1 MKDEKGVM
9 KDMAKE
15 TKGVKVADDV
25 MTNQWV
31 DDVLRAKRSGS
42 YFVSFTNGKHQI
54 DAMSAPYFRGVN
66 TEGAREQANGILV
79 FEDGRLIYGVGSD
92 LVDNE
97 YQTYTQGKFRS
108 DDALW
113 TYLVDKYRGEDFRYT
128 ENVVEET
135 KVDAQKVYDNREY
148 QAKLERERLLAEL
161 DAQKLGKSV
170 KNLSSAP
177 GVNVYDEKGHVMDG
191 REILEKHGI
200 EFLRECCSQ
209 IDKSYLENIISDI
222 NPVANNRADYMDDR
236 NLVRRY
242 DVNLGAQYLSDMG
255 DTYESVRHAN
265 GLYMNFVGKDVNPED
280 VCAVAAQVYC
290 MVENGADSKSIDYL
304 WDKGIVDNLDVN
316 AMRWYRHS
324 FENAGYDNTL
334 WMEDVVPENRRELV
348 DAYIRD
354 CAFDEQVVR
363 SISAMSSDYV
373 ARTNVDRF
381 RKSFEKKTDWVNQMR
396 EMKFANADFASY
408 SNGEHQIDAMSS
420 PFIVDGGDRKSGI
433 AVYEDGRP
441 LYVTGSELIDGHY
454 EPYTMGEFHTEEGVA
469 AYLME
474 KYRGKDFEKIGNSP
488 DAQLAHV
495 DMFADKVYQN
505 SERQSAYE
513 AEMKNLEM
521 SRVSND
527 KDAVVQAL
535 RDSVK
540 GMRVVSDANMYD
552 SKGRILDGRD
562 VLREYGV
569 ESLKNSCKW
578 IEMSH
583 FEGVEPVVAEDV
595 VNSRLY
601 FMDENNM
608 ICMYDE
614 NLGAQ
619 FLSGMTGA
627 SHDAKYVDLL
637 DSYLDYGHDKSNLCM
652 MAAQAYCMVENGI
665 VDDKSVDLMLSNKM
679 PGMANLYAMRWF
691 RRSFE
696 DAGYEATDYM
706 NSTIPESYRE
716 VIGDYVRDCG
726 YDLQKVEKISLAE
739 DVATARVSADVLR
752 ESYQKDAGVDLVEDL
767 PAAAASESKLPKW
780 IQSVL
785 DARSMNPVDVAF
797 SNGEHQID
805 ASGYAVESG
814 YEFFTSGLSIYEDGK
829 PLFVMDSDCVDN
841 YHFESYTLGQFHSIE
856 DVTAYLVERYGD
868 QSFEPV
874 AEQKTAVLGD
884 YKKVYD
890 NPSYQRKY
898 DAQLNSTEE
907 ELLDRVVFKSQGRVK
922 GRNGVMY
929 NRVDFAY
936 ACDNKRWGIDEPM
949 ANPYLNTSKQKMPD
963 GKLVTNHSYY
973 LSDAIYNCLT
983 SHANSTGMENS
994 KWDGVIAA
1002 KVMYPTDRNGKQKL
1016 SVDLTRDAVSR
1027 GDVRTP
1033 KVPFDELKHDKFVK
1047 LSMAEVHK
1055 KREEMAARQL
1065 PEVGEAQT
1073 GAELSCDK

>member
-1 MKDEKGVM
+1 MELGQIAKYVTIVPEAFVYDDGRMLDGRDVVHRYGLERLMESCRQIETEQLRRDSSEVSAMDVEHNLVGLDEIELIEMYDAHIGHMCWIAFGQEEIQSDDYATILYWSDDGPQIAAQAYCMIQNGVDEKSGIYALKQSYDDGYEDWEADSWDWDTVAVDIDSLRYYRHAFENLDYEDVMWMDSVVPKYRRRLIDDYLRDYEFDRDVISILATADDKDIVGRMIEDVVKDKKGVM
-9 KDMAKE
+9 KDMGRE
-15 TKGVKVADDV
+15 TKNREDVDDV

-54 DAMSAPYFRGVN
+54 DAMAAPYFRGAN
-66 TEGAREQANGILV
+66 TEGSREQANGVLV

-97 YQTYTQGKFRS
+97 YQTYTQGDFRS
-108 DDALW
+108 DDALR
-113 TYLVDKYRGEDFRYT
+113 TYLVEKYRGEDFRYT
-128 ENVVEET
+128 ENVVED
-135 KVDAQKVYDNREY
+135 VLSDVPKVYDNREY
-148 QAKLERERLLAEL
+148 QAKLEREQLLAEL
-161 DAQKLGKSV
+161 DTQKLGKSV

-222 NPVANNRADYMDDR
+222 NPAANNRADYMDDR

-304 WDKGIVDNLDVN
+304 WDKGVVDNLDVN

-324 FENAGYDNTL
+324 FENVGYDNTL

-348 DAYIRD
+348 DSYIRD

-363 SISAMSSDYV
+363 SISAMSFDYV
-373 ARTNVDRF
+373 ARKNVDRF
-381 RKSFEKKTDWVNQMR
+381 RESFEKKTDWVNQIR
-396 EMKFANADFASY
+396 EMKFADFDFASY

-420 PFIVDGGDRKSGI
+420 PFIVDGDDRKSGI

-454 EPYTMGEFHTEEGVA
+454 EPYTIGEFHTEEGMA

-474 KYRGKDFEKIGNSP
+474 KYRGKDFEKIGSSSNV
-488 DAQLAHV
+488 QLAHV
-495 DMFADKVYQN
+495 DMLADKVYQN
-505 SERQSAYE
+505 PERQSAYE

-521 SRVSND
+521 SGVSND
-527 KDAVVQAL
+527 KED
-535 RDSVK
+535 
-540 GMRVVSDANMYD
+540 
-552 SKGRILDGRD
+552 
-562 VLREYGV
+562 
-569 ESLKNSCKW
+569 
-578 IEMSH
+578 MS
-583 FEGVEPVVAEDV
+583 
-595 VNSRLY
+595 
-601 FMDENNM
+601 
-608 ICMYDE
+608 
-614 NLGAQ
+614 
-619 FLSGMTGA
+619 
-627 SHDAKYVDLL
+627 
-637 DSYLDYGHDKSNLCM
+637 
-652 MAAQAYCMVENGI
+652 
-665 VDDKSVDLMLSNKM
+665 
-679 PGMANLYAMRWF
+679 
-691 RRSFE
+691 
-696 DAGYEATDYM
+696 
-706 NSTIPESYRE
+706 
-716 VIGDYVRDCG
+716 
-726 YDLQKVEKISLAE
+726 
-739 DVATARVSADVLR
+739 
-752 ESYQKDAGVDLVEDL
+752 VDLVEDV
-767 PAAAASESKLPKW
+767 PEAAVSESKLPKW

-785 DARSMNPVDVAF
+785 DARGMECVDVAF

-814 YEFFTSGLSIYEDGK
+814 YEFFTGGLSIYEDGK

-856 DVTAYLVERYGD
+856 DVTAYLVKKYGD

-890 NPSYQRKY
+890 NPSYQKKY
-898 DAQLNSTEE
+898 EAQLRGTEE
-907 ELLDRVVFKSQGRVK
+907 DLLDRVVFKSQGRVK

-983 SHANSTGMENS
+983 SHANSAGMENS

-1027 GDVRTP
+1027 GDVMTP

-1073 GAELSCDK
+1073 GAEMSCGK